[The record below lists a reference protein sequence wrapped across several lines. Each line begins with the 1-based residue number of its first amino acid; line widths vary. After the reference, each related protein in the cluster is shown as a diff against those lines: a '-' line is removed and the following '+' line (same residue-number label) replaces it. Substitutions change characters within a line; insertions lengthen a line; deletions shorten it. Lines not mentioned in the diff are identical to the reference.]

1 MLLLFRLLKKGVLI
15 MSVFVEFEL
24 DNVQMENQLKK
35 LGYHVMPG
43 EKGSRIRKDTHIKSV
58 INELVPIVEKAGM
71 NAWNL
76 HLKEYGGK
84 DAKLVAEYFD
94 GRIKNYD

>member
-1 MLLLFRLLKKGVLI
+1 

-24 DNVQMENQLKK
+24 DDAQLKNQLKQK
-35 LGYHVMPG
+35 GYYVITG
-43 EKGSRIRKDTHIKSV
+43 EKGSMIRKDTHIESV

-76 HLKEYGGK
+76 HLKEYSGSN
-84 DAKLVAEYFD
+84 AKLVAEYCD

>member
-1 MLLLFRLLKKGVLI
+1 

-24 DNVQMENQLKK
+24 DNTQLKNQLKEM
-35 LGYHVMPG
+35 GYHVING
-43 EKGSRIRKDTHIKSV
+43 EKGSMIRKDTHIKSV
-58 INELVPIVEKAGM
+58 INELVPIVEKAGI

-76 HLKEYGGK
+76 HLKEYSGK
-84 DAKLVAEYFD
+84 DAKLVAEYYD